1 MSATT
6 PHSPLPP
13 LMSATMETIDAKL
26 SHAITLVE
34 LTARD
39 VESLRD
45 AHVRYERNVASMRGL
60 ALRLSAAGVAMATA
74 RAVQAV
80 AMPSKTIAAMA
91 AGAFAGGFL
100 GTVLWQILHAHTA
113 FAGLLPLL
121 P

>member
-1 MSATT
+1 
-6 PHSPLPP
+6 
-13 LMSATMETIDAKL
+13 MSATMETIDAKL

-80 AMPSKTIAAMA
+80 AMPSRALAALA
-91 AGAFAGGFL
+91 GGAFAGGFL
-100 GTVLWQILHAHTA
+100 GTILWQLVHAHA
-113 FAGLLPLL
+113 ALAGVLP
-121 P
+121 